1 MRKGLGAGPNLPV
14 MFQNVLYRHYDIERG
29 DAAVLRQLKA
39 WRPSASRPFALLHG
53 KPGLGKTMLACAT
66 LNETQRRSV
75 EQRKDLDLHTRRWL
89 RQHKFPVYYVQ
100 LAELIEMHIRL
111 FRLQGGCERGSLSDP
126 TEYWNLDQLLEDLKY
141 TVKLLVVDDVGKEHR
156 TATGFAEDQLD
167 FLVRTRLNR
176 GLPTIYTSN
185 VPLYQWGSQYS
196 ESMRS
201 CIERSSLVL
210 EFNRD

>member
-1 MRKGLGAGPNLPV
+1 
-14 MFQNVLYRHYDIERG
+14 
-29 DAAVLRQLKA
+29 
-39 WRPSASRPFALLHG
+39 
-53 KPGLGKTMLACAT
+53 
-66 LNETQRRSV
+66 
-75 EQRKDLDLHTRRWL
+75 
-89 RQHKFPVYYVQ
+89 VYYVQ

-111 FRLQGGCERGSLSDP
+111 FRLQGGFERGSISDP

-141 TVKLLVVDDVGKEHR
+141 KVKLLVVDDVGKEHR

-210 EFNRD
+210 EFNQLSQSVVS

>member
-1 MRKGLGAGPNLPV
+1 
-14 MFQNVLYRHYDIERG
+14 
-29 DAAVLRQLKA
+29 
-39 WRPSASRPFALLHG
+39 
-53 KPGLGKTMLACAT
+53 
-66 LNETQRRSV
+66 
-75 EQRKDLDLHTRRWL
+75 
-89 RQHKFPVYYVQ
+89 VYFVQ